1 MKKIIATFFEAF
13 LTKNLSSHQKRIMK
27 AIIINIGDEI
37 LIGQIVNTNAAWMA
51 GELNVYGIDVLS
63 MITVSDEKEAI
74 VHAVESAICEADLVL
89 MTGGLGPTKDDITK
103 KTLCD
108 FFGDELEFHQES
120 FDNIARI
127 LLQFGREADDRYRIQ
142 AMMPKNA
149 QILINKMGT
158 ASAMWFEKEGKIVV
172 SMPGVPKEMMY
183 LMSKK
188 VLPVLQSR
196 SIIQEIVHITYIC
209 YGKGETDLS
218 EILEDFESSLPS
230 HIKLAYLPNTGNG
243 YIRLR
248 LSGRGNDRKQLEDEL
263 KIKSEELKWQLGNLI
278 FGINED
284 SLENALSKILLEKNL
299 SLSIAESCTGGKIA
313 HKITSIAGCSKY
325 FMGSVVT
332 YSNELKIDLLGV
344 NPDTI
349 QKFGAVS
356 EETVIEM
363 AIGAKKR
370 FKTDYVISTSGIAGP
385 DGGTESK
392 PVGTIWIAIAH
403 PDGVLSKKLKLGNL
417 RERNIEMTSN
427 IAINTLRLL
436 LLNELKEDLK
446 PTY

>member
-1 MKKIIATFFEAF
+1 M
-13 LTKNLSSHQKRIMK
+13 L
-27 AIIINIGDEI
+27 
-37 LIGQIVNTNAAWMA
+37 
-51 GELNVYGIDVLS
+51 
-63 MITVSDEKEAI
+63 
-74 VHAVESAICEADLVL
+74 
-89 MTGGLGPTKDDITK
+89 
-103 KTLCD
+103 
-108 FFGDELEFHQES
+108 ES
-120 FDNIARI
+120 FE
-127 LLQFGREADDRYRIQ
+127 L
-142 AMMPKNA
+142 
-149 QILINKMGT
+149 
-158 ASAMWFEKEGKIVV
+158 
-172 SMPGVPKEMMY
+172 
-183 LMSKK
+183 
-188 VLPVLQSR
+188 
-196 SIIQEIVHITYIC
+196 
-209 YGKGETDLS
+209 
-218 EILEDFESSLPS
+218 SLPLY
-230 HIKLAYLPNTGNG
+230 IKLAYLPNTGNG

-263 KIKSEELKWQLGNLI
+263 KLKSEELKLQLGNLI
-278 FGINED
+278 FGMNED
-284 SLENALSKILLEKNL
+284 SLENALFKILLEKNL

-325 FMGSVVT
+325 FMGSVVA

-344 NPDTI
+344 NPETI

-385 DGGTESK
+385 DGGTEAK